1 MESSN
6 PKLKFHLAKNA
17 LLHFYHNRYW
27 TPEELAFLRDFFSAN
42 DSDRAWKL
50 KMRLLCKE
58 NNDMIVSAVVAD
70 ASEEERIFLDS
81 RYRLNLSFVEIGMD
95 LNIHP
100 NGLQRWRDKFLADIA
115 ALLEYRLP
123 TADIFSRNK
132 VEALIYALERVIAL
146 HEGYGKADKAALDSL
161 KAKLNSYQDLLFVLK
176 QFLSSD
182 SEKIGRRII
191 KLKILNQN
199 MPLEELERHVRSSH
213 TTIDGYIRRFHK
225 QFYPQILAKHVNSQ

>member
-1 MESSN
+1 MDKSN
-6 PKLKFHLAKNA
+6 LKLKFHLAKNA
-17 LLHFYHNRYW
+17 LLHFYNNQYW
-27 TPEELAFLRDFFSAN
+27 TPDEANFLREFFKVN
-42 DSDRAWKL
+42 DSDGMWKL
-50 KMRLLCKE
+50 KMRLLCEE
-58 NNDMIVSAVVAD
+58 NNDMIVGAVVAD
-70 ASEEERIFLDS
+70 ASEEERIFLNA
-81 RYRLNLSFVEIGMD
+81 RYRLNLSFIKIGMD

-132 VEALIYALERVIAL
+132 VEALIYALERVIAF
-146 HEGYGKADKAALDSL
+146 HEGYGKADRSVLDSL
-161 KAKLNSYQDLLFVLK
+161 KAKLSSYQDLLFVLK

-199 MPLEELERHVRSSH
+199 MPLEELGRRVRSSH
-213 TTIDGYIRRFHK
+213 TTIDGYIRRFRE
-225 QFYPQILAKHVNSQ
+225 QFCQRIPA